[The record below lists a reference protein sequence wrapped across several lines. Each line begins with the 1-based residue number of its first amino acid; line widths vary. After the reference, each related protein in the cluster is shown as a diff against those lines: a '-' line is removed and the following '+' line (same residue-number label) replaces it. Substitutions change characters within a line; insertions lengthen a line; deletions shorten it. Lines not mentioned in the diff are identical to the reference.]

1 MNDPIDYAVYI
12 VLGLASAFV
21 MYVFFVVMPVS
32 MYADAKCLE
41 AGYPKSSVTWNL
53 HAYCIGLDGS
63 TRTEVQKLK

>member
-1 MNDPIDYAVYI
+1 MNDPIDYIIYAVLI
-12 VLGLASAFV
+12 VTSGFCLYAFLV
-21 MYVFFVVMPVS
+21 LMPVS
-32 MYADAKCLE
+32 LYAKAKCLE